1 MIREVNL
8 LSFLPEFVQEY
19 REIKHIMNSEQPE
32 IQKLED
38 ETEIIKNNQFILSCD
53 IDGIARFEN
62 LLGITPK
69 PDDTLD
75 ARKSRV
81 ITRWNDSI
89 PYTYK
94 GLKEKL
100 NIMCGEG
107 NYLLIPNFNEYGLE
121 IVVSLPLSGQADE
134 LDYMLSYMIPANIVV
149 TSRNNMV
156 RTMTGTVHGGGT
168 TIETSNFTLQSK
180 VNLDHV
186 LNSLMTG
193 TGVVVSNIERTIN

>member
-100 NIMCGEG
+100 NVMCGEG
-107 NYLLIPNFNEYGLE
+107 NYLLIPSFNEYGLE

-168 TIETSNFTLQSK
+168 TIETSNFTLRSK

>member
-100 NIMCGEG
+100 NVMCGEG
-107 NYLLIPNFNEYGLE
+107 NYLLIPSFNEYGLE

-168 TIETSNFTLQSK
+168 TIETSNFTLQSM

>member
-32 IQKLED
+32 IQKLEN

-100 NIMCGEG
+100 NVMCGEG
-107 NYLLIPNFNEYGLE
+107 NYLLIPSFNEYGLE